1 MCSLFIFRK
10 YIFASCYVIY
20 LTRVVSKMT
29 DVFLSQLFLMALFTL
44 ALLALIK
51 KKKNKNTN

>member
-1 MCSLFIFRK
+1 
-10 YIFASCYVIY
+10 
-20 LTRVVSKMT
+20 MT

-51 KKKNKNTN
+51 KKNKTLTRDKIHQDLFWNF